1 MEKYIMESWLERHLR
16 EDLLYALKIMSIPLT
31 EEQFS
36 EFKEAFSLFDRI
48 GDGTFTTEEL
58 SAVMMSVGK
67 NLPHQYGGRG
77 R

>member
-1 MEKYIMESWLERHLR
+1 
-16 EDLLYALKIMSIPLT
+16 MSIPLT

-58 SAVMMSVGK
+58 STVMMSVGK
-67 NLPHQYGGRG
+67 NLPPSMR
-77 R
+77 RTWTVRAPTTNSCKD